1 RYGAPGP
8 VVESR
13 AWMVKLNEPA
23 CVGMPERTP
32 EPDRVRPAGRTPLAI
47 VKRLY
52 GAVPP
57 WPVSVWLYGAPAAAS
72 GRVAGVKEI
81 TGALT
86 VSAWFW
92 RPVYGAAGPVVESW
106 ARMVKLKL
114 PTAVGVPLRKPLPE
128 SVSSVRPAGSAP
140 ALIVKLPYGAVPP
153 AAVSVWL

>member
-1 RYGAPGP
+1 
-8 VVESR
+8 
-13 AWMVKLNEPA
+13 VKLNEPA

-32 EPDRVRPAGRTPLAI
+32 EPDRVRPAGRAPLAI

-86 VSAWFW
+86 LSEYV
-92 RPVYGAAGPVVESW
+92 RLPVYGTAGPVLES
-106 ARMVKLKL
+106 RTVTVKLNA
-114 PTAVGVPLRKPLPE
+114 PAAVGVPLIVPDDD
-128 SVSSVRPAGSAP
+128 SVRPAGSAP
-140 ALIVKLPYGAVPP
+140 P
-153 AAVSVWL
+153 VS